1 MKILIIEDEVLLADS
16 LRTMLE
22 RVSPSRLS
30 TTARQARNM
39 PRRAYMTC

>member
-22 RVSPSRLS
+22 GKGFSVD
-30 TTARQARNM
+30 T
-39 PRRAYMTC
+39 

>member
-22 RVSPSRLS
+22 GKGFSVVD
-30 TTARQARNM
+30 
-39 PRRAYMTC
+39 RRGICRDGHI